1 MTRLWKILENEITT
15 VKNWKQCWSL
25 FFFIGYQIVIRPIC
39 PLVVSYDCLW
49 VWHAPME
56 MCSRWIPTWRRLSS
70 GTPISSSK
78 KTDCRNITD
87 KHVWSLEPY
96 HSYHTIAHWKKSVDR
111 IIVSG
116 WLMVMVC
123 VVFHL
128 VNHLNDKKTF
138 DTPPMRFF
146 LVCNKSEWVIP
157 PKWTLFRLCHVKNWL
172 RNRNSYCSF
181 FTLYSKSCD
190 SIDRHEH
197 PSSLRKQKGIS
208 QVPKH
213 DEIGLRKLK
222 TALTQLRC
230 LLLF

>member
-1 MTRLWKILENEITT
+1 MSLTRAYGDVFSMNPYVKKIVFGYSDFVYQENWLSQHSWQTCMKPWTVPLLSYYCTLEEICRQNYCIW
-15 VKNWKQCWSL
+15 VVDSDGVCGFS
-25 FFFIGYQIVIRPIC
+25 FGE
-39 PLVVSYDCLW
+39 PLK
-49 VWHAPME
+49 
-56 MCSRWIPTWRRLSS
+56 RQ
-70 GTPISSSK
+70 
-78 KTDCRNITD
+78 
-87 KHVWSLEPY
+87 
-96 HSYHTIAHWKKSVDR
+96 
-111 IIVSG
+111 
-116 WLMVMVC
+116 
-123 VVFHL
+123 
-128 VNHLNDKKTF
+128 KTF

-181 FTLYSKSCD
+181 FKLYSKSCN

-213 DEIGLRKLK
+213 YEIGPRKLN